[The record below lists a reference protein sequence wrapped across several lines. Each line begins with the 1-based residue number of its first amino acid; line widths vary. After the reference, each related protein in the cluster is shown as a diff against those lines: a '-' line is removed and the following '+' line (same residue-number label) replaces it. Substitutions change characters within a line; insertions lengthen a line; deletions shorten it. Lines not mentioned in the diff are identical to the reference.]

1 MENKGKIIL
10 FLIACILLTGCGKEA
25 ETEGQQPEVN
35 ADSLAGD
42 RADNYSSMDGI
53 ADIDGNVSSPEQS
66 IQCEIMSGNF
76 SRLDASAEFR
86 EHIKNT
92 FERWAGGETCEIE
105 WQIIDL
111 NGDGIDD
118 LIVQDRDTVGES
130 EVKQIL
136 GIFACD
142 ENSARC
148 VEWDLNDM
156 TEYSFCGPT
165 GELMYTAYNY
175 GHIPDEEPYWH
186 YHYDRDWNKIGDYL
200 LVIYWIDSTVDPDY
214 AKIWREEHPDLAEDG
229 IYYRKY
235 TEDAM
240 EELTRGEWEEMYE
253 AATGYKVDSELIRRE
268 EWRQEKQKK

>member
-1 MENKGKIIL
+1 MGNKGKIIL

-25 ETEGQQPEVN
+25 ETEGPQPEVS
-35 ADSLAGD
+35 ADSLVGD

-76 SRLDASAEFR
+76 SRLDASAEFK

-92 FERWAGGETCEIE
+92 FDRWAGGETCEIE
-105 WQIIDL
+105 WQSIDL
-111 NGDGIDD
+111 NGDG
-118 LIVQDRDTVGES
+118 
-130 EVKQIL
+130 
-136 GIFACD
+136 
-142 ENSARC
+142 
-148 VEWDLNDM
+148 
-156 TEYSFCGPT
+156 
-165 GELMYTAYNY
+165 
-175 GHIPDEEPYWH
+175 
-186 YHYDRDWNKIGDYL
+186 
-200 LVIYWIDSTVDPDY
+200 IDSTVDPDY
-214 AKIWREEHPDLAEDG
+214 AKIWREGHPDLAEEG